1 MGGLTKLDPGFT
13 LLGKIFGGSGGGGG
27 LVKKSLGKPG
37 SVTRKANTP
46 LTRARYSETQGS
58 GASTMLSDK
67 LG

>member
-13 LLGKIFGGSGGGGG
+13 LLGKVFGGGSGGGG